1 MSALWSLVRSAGCAL
16 TALLAVNGSY
26 APVRWALRRV
36 HGKAYDDLTP
46 ERRAYVTKNAVKSA
60 VLFAC
65 SPVALLILYE
75 RLSSPVYSNV
85 GMIRLAGQIYSACDI
100 VGSVRLA
107 GRMPSSTKMHHAMV
121 AGFSVV
127 NLTLDYNDWSNPFS
141 NLAVVAATSCLSYS
155 VNYYL
160 SLRKV
165 VEHRDS
171 RLPAVVGTATYLPTF
186 LFGLAFHACTV
197 DPTTWRGA
205 LFTTL
210 LLPIWYDD
218 AVLLRH
224 LARRVLGE

>member
-1 MSALWSLVRSAGCAL
+1 M
-16 TALLAVNGSY
+16 
-26 APVRWALRRV
+26 
-36 HGKAYDDLTP
+36 HGGTYEDLSP
-46 ERRAYVTKNAVKSA
+46 DRKAYVTKNAVKSA
-60 VLFAC
+60 VLLAC
-65 SPVALLILYE
+65 SPIALLILYE
-75 RLSSPVYSNV
+75 RLTSTVYSNTN
-85 GMIRLAGQIYSACDI
+85 MIRLAGQVYSACDI

-121 AGFSVV
+121 AGFSVL

-165 VEHRDS
+165 VAHRDS
-171 RLPAVVGTATYLPTF
+171 RLPAVVGTITYLPTF
-186 LFGLAFHACTV
+186 IFSLIFHACTV
-197 DPTTWRGA
+197 DATTWQGA
-205 LFTTL
+205 MFTAL

-224 LARRVLGE
+224 LAQRVLE